1 MALVITVEGLAE
13 LRARFGDAHPVI
25 QRELYRAMYRAV
37 TGELGRMPSYPP
49 QPPASTYTRRMRLGG
64 SLTSLVGRAEG
75 AASEVQVVGKNVQGI
90 VGTNVVYAPQVIG
103 PSQTA
108 PFRGRWWQLEAS
120 VLSHKAQIEAEFNEA
135 TERIV
140 EQLAG

>member
-49 QPPASTYTRRMRLGG
+49 QPPNSWYTRTGYLGR
-64 SLTSLVGRAEG
+64 SLTSMVGSAPD

-103 PSQTA
+103 PSQGPA
-108 PFRGRWWQLEAS
+108 FRGRWWQLEES

-135 TERIV
+135 TKLIV